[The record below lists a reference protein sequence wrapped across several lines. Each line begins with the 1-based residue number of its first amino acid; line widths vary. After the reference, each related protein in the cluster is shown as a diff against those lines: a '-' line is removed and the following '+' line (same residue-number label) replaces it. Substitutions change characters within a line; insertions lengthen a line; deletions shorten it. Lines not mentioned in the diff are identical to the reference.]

1 MAKKKEI
8 KNIEELLQEALIPKE
23 EQPYEIPSNWEW
35 VKLGSVITQIR
46 GVSYKKDSELG
57 EKEDNVTILRG
68 GNIQNGEIKFFID
81 DTYISKNL
89 VNDGQYLK
97 KGDIVLVGSTGSK
110 HLIGKAATVLENMDD
125 VAFGAFLKL
134 IRCKKLEK
142 FYLGN
147 YFQSNLYRQAIQ
159 NASKGININNITNGH
174 IDELIFPL
182 PPLSEQTRIVNK
194 LESMLSKLKEAKE
207 KIAEA
212 KESFELRRA
221 SILHKAFTGELTK
234 KWREENKVDSGQL
247 TVDSLLEKINEEKIK
262 AWEEECKKA
271 ELEGKKKPSKP
282 KLKTVEEMKVS
293 DDEKPYDLPEGWE
306 WVKLGDVGDLA
317 RGKSQHRP
325 RNDVRLFGGNYPFIQ
340 TGDVARSRRYV
351 VEHSQTLS
359 EFGKEQ
365 SRLFPKGTVCITIAA
380 NIGDTAI
387 LSYDCCFPDSVVGFI
402 TSNVIDL
409 SEYVNFYFE
418 LIKRDL
424 EHLAPATAQ
433 KNINLQILNDVALPL
448 PPLSEQQEIVA
459 RIENL
464 LKAEED
470 AGALLNME
478 EQIDLLEKSI
488 LSKAFR
494 GELGT
499 NDPSDEP
506 ALELLKRVLGE
517 EKEESPKIV
526 KIKDIPLTKKAEFK
540 TVLDL
545 IIHMKQIDITEI
557 PKYIKI
563 EISNLQNEL
572 LELKNQGKINEVR
585 DGWKVILEAVE

>member
-8 KNIEELLQEALIPKE
+8 KNIEELLGEALITKE

-35 VKLGSVITQIR
+35 VRLGNIGDWGSGGTPSRKDQSFYQNGTIPWLKTGDLNNGIVDEVDEYITEEAVKKSSAKLFPKNSIGIAMYGATIGKLGIFGKEMTTNQACGVI
-46 GVSYKKDSELG
+46 VVNKDLVENIGLFYYLLSQKENFIELG
-57 EKEDNVTILRG
+57 KG
-68 GNIQNGEIKFFID
+68 GAQPNISQ
-81 DTYISKNL
+81 
-89 VNDGQYLK
+89 
-97 KGDIVLVGSTGSK
+97 
-110 HLIGKAATVLENMDD
+110 TVLKE
-125 VAFGAFLKL
+125 
-134 IRCKKLEK
+134 
-142 FYLGN
+142 YP
-147 YFQSNLYRQAIQ
+147 
-159 NASKGININNITNGH
+159 
-174 IDELIFPL
+174 FPL
-182 PPLSEQTRIVNK
+182 PPLSEQTRIVYK
-194 LESMLSKLKEAKE
+194 LESMISKLKEAKE

-234 KWREENKVDSGQL
+234 KWRIENKKMIMDGAE
-247 TVDSLLEKINEEKIK
+247 SLLQKINEEKIK
-262 AWEEECKKA
+262 TWEEECKKA

-499 NDPSDEP
+499 NDLSDEP
-506 ALELLKRVLGE
+506 AMELLKRVLGE
-517 EKEESPKIV
+517 
-526 KIKDIPLTKKAEFK
+526 
-540 TVLDL
+540 
-545 IIHMKQIDITEI
+545 
-557 PKYIKI
+557 
-563 EISNLQNEL
+563 
-572 LELKNQGKINEVR
+572 
-585 DGWKVILEAVE
+585 